1 MSGSRLIRIAGIF
14 GVPESALFEDVCTKG
29 AAEAPLDR
37 DAAKVARDWR
47 GMADDR
53 TRDLMRD
60 VLRALSKAG

>member
-1 MSGSRLIRIAGIF
+1 MGGSRLIRIAGIL
-14 GVPESALFEDVCTKG
+14 GVPVSAVFKGICAKG
-29 AAEAPLDR
+29 AAEGPLDR
-37 DAAKVARDWR
+37 DAAEVARDWR